1 MTKYLPKISV
11 VTVNFNKGDFLEDT
25 IKSVISQNYP
35 NYEYIIIDGNST
47 DNSVEII
54 KKYEKYLTHWIS
66 EPDKGMTDAL
76 IKGFK
81 KCSGEIFAWLNSD
94 DMYAEDAFRIVSES
108 YSKQKWDFFYGDMNF
123 IRKDGQFLKKVFS
136 YDTDAKFYANGGASM
151 PQPSC
156 FWTKNIYD
164 FVGGLDGNFKLRMDA
179 DLFYRIF
186 KVRNI
191 KIVRVNKVL
200 SLFRI
205 HEGQSHSWS
214 TIDEYQNEIE
224 IIKQREPISI
234 LYNFIIRLRIYKAY
248 SLLKRVFN

>member
-1 MTKYLPKISV
+1 MFKYLPKISI
-11 VTVNFNKGDFLEDT
+11 VTVNYNKGEFLEDT

-47 DNSVEII
+47 DNSVDII
-54 KKYEKYLTHWIS
+54 KKFEKYLTYWVS

-81 KCSGEIFAWLNSD
+81 KCSGEILAWLNSD
-94 DMYAEDAFRIVSES
+94 DMYVENTFQIVSKNYLE
-108 YSKQKWDFFYGDMNF
+108 QKWDFFYGDMNF
-123 IRKDGQFLKKVFS
+123 IRKNGHFLKKVYSF
-136 YDTDAKFYANGGASM
+136 DTNAKFFANGGTSM

-156 FWTKNIYD
+156 FWSRKIYES
-164 FVGGLDGNFKLRMDA
+164 VGGLDSNFKLRMDA

-186 KVRNI
+186 KMKNV
-191 KIVRVNKVL
+191 KVVRVNLVL

-214 TIDEYQNEIE
+214 TKEEYENEIS
-224 IIKQREPISI
+224 IIKDRESIGVIYKFFIYIKVYKVFLFVKRI
-234 LYNFIIRLRIYKAY
+234 LY
-248 SLLKRVFN
+248 